1 VLRECR
7 RVLKPGGR
15 IAGYVIHVAP
25 GLSRRYYERAV
36 DLGPSEVG
44 AREDPAR
51 LHELTGFAEVRQVDT
66 TDQWL
71 DTTSSFIRARER
83 HEEGL
88 RIAEGDEAYEE
99 EQAKKRGLVEGM
111 TAGILRRCLVAGRA
125 S

>member
-7 RVLKPGGR
+7 YVLKPGGR

-25 GLSRRYYERAV
+25 GLSRRCYERAV
-36 DLGPSEVG
+36 DLGPSEVA

-71 DTTSSFIRARER
+71 ATTSSFIRLRDH
-83 HEEGL
+83 HEKGL
-88 RIAEGDEAYEE
+88 RLAEGDDAFEE

-111 TAGILRRCLVAGRA
+111 TVEILRRCLVAGRVP
-125 S
+125 